1 MSDTAKA
8 KDFKSKLDDLEKTI
22 EEYMVVKAPFA
33 IPENIKELIVKF
45 GPWITVIMMIMLA
58 PILLG
63 ALGLSA
69 FIMPLS
75 YLGGVGYGLN
85 NTISLVLSVVIVVMD
100 GMALPG
106 LFNRTKQGWKMMFYV
121 SLVSIVQSLFTGGIV
136 SMLVSTIISWYV
148 IFQVKSYYK

>member
-1 MSDTAKA
+1 
-8 KDFKSKLDDLEKTI
+8 
-22 EEYMVVKAPFA
+22 
-33 IPENIKELIVKF
+33 
-45 GPWITVIMMIMLA
+45 MMIMLA

-136 SMLVSTIISWYV
+136 SMLVSYISGYV
-148 IFQVKSYYK
+148 LFR